1 MKCELSVCGSV
12 SLCSDSVLFTGPD
25 PIYIYV
31 FLALLQALHR
41 TQARWLALETLILLT
56 AEHIGI
62 IMHMYIIASLRF
74 HCMMLIDKMYM
85 EMFIQTEYDYDQM
98 NLI

>member
-1 MKCELSVCGSV
+1 MC
-12 SLCSDSVLFTGPD
+12 
-25 PIYIYV
+25 V

-56 AEHIGI
+56 VKHSGI

-74 HCMMLIDKMYM
+74 HYMMLIDKMYM

-98 NLI
+98 NLIRR